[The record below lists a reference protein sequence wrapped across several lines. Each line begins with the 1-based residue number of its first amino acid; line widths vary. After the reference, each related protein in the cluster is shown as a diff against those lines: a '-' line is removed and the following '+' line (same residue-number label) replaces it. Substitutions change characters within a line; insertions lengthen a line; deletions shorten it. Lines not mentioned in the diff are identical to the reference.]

1 MIIGSIAAIFVVVW
15 FYNSAPRLNKN
26 PLHWAIVGFIIYF
39 IVALIW
45 TYFVNP
51 SIKDAAMHSRN
62 TLLMFISRYAYIAV
76 SLACALIFNYQ
87 LRQKKQD
94 D

>member
-1 MIIGSIAAIFVVVW
+1 MIIGSIAAIFVAVW
-15 FYNSAPRLNKN
+15 FYNSAPRSNRN

-51 SIKDAAMHSRN
+51 TIKDAAMHSRN
-62 TLLMFISRYAYIAV
+62 VFLMYIARYAYIVV
-76 SLACALIFNYQ
+76 SLAGAIFFN
-87 LRQKKQD
+87 LTVGKKKPED
-94 D
+94 